1 MTQPTESPQVPQ
13 PAHSAH
19 SSRSVGLQVLLSLG
33 VIGVAA
39 LLAYG
44 ATQIP
49 SEAGYAGIGP
59 NFLPWVVAAALLVCG
74 GLLLRQA
81 LTGGF
86 QDLDEASGAARADW
100 HAWAWVSAGVL
111 ANAALIEH
119 IGFVLSCAL
128 CFMLAVRGLRL
139 AAGKPGGGLMGL
151 LRDAAIGLLLAAPVY
166 WLFAQLLAVNLPGL
180 TDTGWI

>member
-1 MTQPTESPQVPQ
+1 MTQASESPQLPQ
-13 PAHSAH
+13 PARSAH
-19 SSRSVGLQVLLSLG
+19 SSHSVALQVLLALG
-33 VIGVAA
+33 VLGVAA

-86 QDLDEASGAARADW
+86 QDLDEASGAPRANW

-128 CFMLAVRGLRL
+128 CFMLAVRGLRI
-139 AAGKPGGGLMGL
+139 AEGKPAGGLMGL